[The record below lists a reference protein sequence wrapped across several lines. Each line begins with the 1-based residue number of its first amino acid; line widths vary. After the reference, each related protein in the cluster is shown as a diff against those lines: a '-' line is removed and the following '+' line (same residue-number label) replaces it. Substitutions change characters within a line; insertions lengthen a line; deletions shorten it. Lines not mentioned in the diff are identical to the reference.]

1 VAMDAGLVG
10 SGGVGN
16 GGRGRDVLGRAT
28 GQHGA
33 VKWRPRN

>member
-1 VAMDAGLVG
+1 MDAGLVG

-28 GQHGA
+28 PTGQHGA
-33 VKWRPRN
+33 LKWRPRN